1 MMATVDLEPG
11 DTLVSVPKNILI
23 TASEVAK
30 RLNVGHQL
38 DSNQLLVLE
47 ICRLKQQGKE
57 SSWWPYVRLLPQD
70 FNTMPVTYPEDIL
83 KSALPPHLTAE
94 IQEQKAKIDADYRH
108 VVQYSK
114 NTSLGVENID
124 YKEFEWAWLC
134 GEHLIVLGE
143 LTESVGTE
151 DRSIVGGNIALAPM
165 LDFLNHKSDAQ
176 FECGYNHKTQSFDI
190 RTLMPYR
197 RGQQVFFQYGAHD
210 NAFLLKE
217 YGFVVANNPY
227 SAINLDDQMSKLL
240 ARLRV
245 SGKFGAMKLKM
256 LEDNGDYTIRRNDIS
271 FRTLSALRLIMAT
284 DKTQCSA
291 WQRCVLGSQDIIS
304 DEIEQ
309 QVGLLLGDM
318 CANTVRRSERSL
330 EYLQNLKLQES
341 PKTTVDSFAA
351 LFLETLWKE
360 YKSIGEAAQI
370 ELIPGL
376 LTSSNS

>member
-47 ICRLKQQGKE
+47 ICRLKQQGAK

-70 FNTMPVTYPEDIL
+70 FNTMPVTYPEDVL

-114 NTSLGVENID
+114 NTSLGVEDID

-134 GEHLIVLGE
+134 VNTRCIHLGM
-143 LTESVGTE
+143 E

-176 FECGYNHKTQSFDI
+176 FECGYNRKTQSFDI

-227 SAINLDDQMSKLL
+227 SAINLDDQMSKLF

-256 LEDNGDYTIRRNDIS
+256 LEENGDYTIRRNDIS
-271 FRTLSALRLIMAT
+271 FRTLTALRLIMAT
-284 DKTQCSA
+284 DKVQCSA
-291 WQRCVLGSQDIIS
+291 WQRCLLGSQDIIS
-304 DEIEQ
+304 EEIEQ

-318 CANTVRRSERSL
+318 CANTVRRSERAL

-341 PKTTVDSFAA
+341 SELMVDSFAA

-360 YKSIGEAAQI
+360 YISIGQAAQI